1 MRNKARACDGAA
13 EKDGGLRV
21 LERGQRET
29 ERKMEMRRQDGI
41 GHPEREG
48 GSFISAWVTYLENDI
63 CCLTASVSLPV
74 KRDGVGLGFSSS
86 YF

>member
-41 GHPEREG
+41 YRRERQT
-48 GSFISAWVTYLENDI
+48 GSTWHEIATGSYGSPRRTVNNVGCICPISRYAA
-63 CCLTASVSLPV
+63 CVSI
-74 KRDGVGLGFSSS
+74 K
-86 YF
+86 